1 MPFPGRPF
9 ISFVSRA
16 IQHKRTGD
24 QSQPET
30 SEEPVRGAEEAT
42 EDELDAL
49 AADVFGT
56 SEPSQDN
63 DAEQAAPPDSWKQG
77 EASNTST
84 DRMEY
89 EAADNASE
97 SASPQLSQAHLDY
110 HSKPEDELITET
122 QGSPEGQAESTQ
134 VAPPAP
140 LSVQD
145 RISEAVEDIFQKKVE
160 GDPLVKALLETHG
173 GVDLRKLAAELGE
186 FATSIGASK
195 HRN

>member
-1 MPFPGRPF
+1 MNFPGRPF
-9 ISFVSRA
+9 QSNKSPA
-16 IQHKRTGD
+16 IQSEQAGD
-24 QSQPET
+24 PSQPET
-30 SEEPVRGAEEAT
+30 SGGTVQGAEAP
-42 EDELDAL
+42 EDELDVL
-49 AADVFGT
+49 TADVSGAI
-56 SEPSQDN
+56 EPPQDDN
-63 DAEQAAPPDSWKQG
+63 REQAALPDSSKQG

-97 SASPQLSQAHLDY
+97 SASPRLSQAHLDY
-110 HSKPEDELITET
+110 HSKPEGELITET
-122 QGSPEGQAESTQ
+122 QESPEDAAESTP

-140 LSVQD
+140 LNVQD

-173 GVDLRKLAAELGE
+173 GVDLRKLATELGE
-186 FATSIGASK
+186 FATNIGASK

>member
-1 MPFPGRPF
+1 MNFPGRPF
-9 ISFVSRA
+9 QSNKSPA
-16 IQHKRTGD
+16 IQSEHAGD
-24 QSQPET
+24 PSQPET
-30 SEEPVRGAEEAT
+30 SGGPVQGAEAP
-42 EDELDAL
+42 EDELDVL
-49 AADVFGT
+49 TADVSGAI
-56 SEPSQDN
+56 EPPQDDN
-63 DAEQAAPPDSWKQG
+63 REQAAPPGSSEQG

-84 DRMEY
+84 DRMKY
-89 EAADNASE
+89 DVARNTSE
-97 SASPQLSQAHLDY
+97 SASPQLSQAHVDY
-110 HSKPEDELITET
+110 HSKPEDQPITET

-186 FATSIGASK
+186 FAANIGASK

>member
-1 MPFPGRPF
+1 MNFPGRPF
-9 ISFVSRA
+9 QSNKSPA
-16 IQHKRTGD
+16 IQSEHAGD
-24 QSQPET
+24 PSQPET
-30 SEEPVRGAEEAT
+30 SGGPVQGAEAP
-42 EDELDAL
+42 EDELDVL
-49 AADVFGT
+49 TADVSGAI
-56 SEPSQDN
+56 EPPQDDN
-63 DAEQAAPPDSWKQG
+63 REQAAPPDSSKQG

-84 DRMEY
+84 DRMEH

-173 GVDLRKLAAELGE
+173 EVDLRKLAAELGE
-186 FATSIGASK
+186 FATNMGASK
-195 HRN
+195 NRN